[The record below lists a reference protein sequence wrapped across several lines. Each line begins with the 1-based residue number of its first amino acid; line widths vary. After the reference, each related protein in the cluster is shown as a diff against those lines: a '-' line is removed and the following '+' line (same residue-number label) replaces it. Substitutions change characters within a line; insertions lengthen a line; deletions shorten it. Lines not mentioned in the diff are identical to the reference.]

1 MMLRNAAAA
10 AVVLTL
16 LFTYSALA
24 LDGIDLSEAAT
35 APAAGEC
42 PALVKIKYP
51 FLTCGGDDASHTLLQ
66 ARPLKLA
73 PAWASTRQIPLMS
86 DWTESDGYWGPD
98 LNQD

>member
-1 MMLRNAAAA
+1 MMLRNAAVVA
-10 AVVLTL
+10 VLTL
-16 LFTYSALA
+16 LFAHSTLA

-51 FLTCGGDDASHTLLQ
+51 FLTCGGDDASRTLLQ

-73 PAWASTRQIPLMS
+73 PSWASTRQSPLMS

>member
-1 MMLRNAAAA
+1 MIAN
-10 AVVLTL
+10 
-16 LFTYSALA
+16 SAMA
-24 LDGIDLSEAAT
+24 LDGIDPSDAAT

-51 FLTCGGDDASHTLLQ
+51 FLKCSGDDASHTLLQ
-66 ARPLKLA
+66 ARPPKLA
-73 PAWASTRQIPLMS
+73 PSWASARQSPLMS

>member
-1 MMLRNAAAA
+1 MMLRNAAA

-16 LFTYSALA
+16 LFAHSALA
-24 LDGIDLSEAAT
+24 LDGINLSEAAT
-35 APAAGEC
+35 VPAAGEC

-51 FLTCGGDDASHTLLQ
+51 FLTCGGDDASHALLQ
-66 ARPLKLA
+66 ARPLQLA
-73 PAWASTRQIPLMS
+73 TSWASARQIPLMS